1 MILQRLKAFL
11 KKNKLQNKNRRAFK
25 KRLWR
30 GYRSRLRKAYQ
41 NEFKYDEIN
50 A

>member
-1 MILQRLKAFL
+1 MILQRLKAFI
-11 KKNKLQNKNRRAFK
+11 KKNNLQNKNRRAFK
-25 KRLWR
+25 KRLRR